1 MSRPVPTC
9 VLCNHPLQDIQS
21 QSGTAL
27 YSCKCEVC
35 GQYYLEEFYESRF
48 RSLPSE
54 ERAMLS
60 AYTRELFEHN
70 SQIPHLPNLEI
81 AGQVEGIIESY
92 KKKTVFDKL
101 DNLILYIARRSH
113 YFREALK
120 TSKETDYPITYSYGP
135 LEFAK
140 IFNYAKE
147 AGYIKFPEVG
157 PGANTELDM
166 KGWEKAEKLRE
177 ARSQSK
183 VCFIAMSFS
192 PELDGVFNDGIVPAI
207 TEAGYSPNRV
217 DLVEHNEKICDF
229 IIKEIR
235 ASKFMVADMTFQR
248 ANVLF
253 EAGFAHGLNRPVIWT
268 CRNDTRIE
276 EIFDTR
282 QYNHIIWEN
291 AADLKKRLY
300 NRIMATIL

>member
-1 MSRPVPTC
+1 MSPGPNC
-9 VLCNHPLQDIQS
+9 VMCNHPLQDIQN
-21 QSGTAL
+21 QSGTSL

-35 GQYYLEEFYESRF
+35 GQYILEALYERRF

-54 ERAMLS
+54 ERAMIS
-60 AYTRELFEHN
+60 AFTRELFEYK
-70 SQIPHLPNLEI
+70 SQIPHLPDLDA

-101 DNLILYIARRSH
+101 DNLILYVARRSH
-113 YFREALK
+113 YFGEALH
-120 TSKETDYPITYSYGP
+120 TNKEIDYPITYSNGP
-135 LEFAK
+135 IEFEK
-140 IFNYAKE
+140 IFNYAKD
-147 AGYIKFPEVG
+147 AGYIKFPAIG

-166 KGWEKAEKLRE
+166 KGWEKAANLME
-177 ARSQSK
+177 AGSRSK

-192 PELDGVFNDGIVPAI
+192 PELDGIYNDGIAPAI
-207 TEAGYSPNRV
+207 IEAGYSPNRV